1 MAYGKPYSQ
10 ESILTKDGLV
20 YSLPYPNTPTTGEI
34 LSGPEALQKEFYT
47 STGNLDFY
55 LGLDFAQ
62 GPAKPVYKAGYSEAA
77 GRPQLPIRDSDGMVE
92 LHHWSDRA
100 LTEVD
105 PANAGTGPLNGVER
119 RRGAKLG
126 FFGINV
132 RQNQR
137 DQGTGYV
144 KEGGLGDVEHVGI
157 IDPASLYPIN
167 SDPEGLRAGINDIS
181 ILERLIKDAG
191 YKGYYVEQTGVGSAP
206 LGNVA
211 ALFEPL
217 PVTPVTSE
225 QSFDQDAGALTQQP
239 AQQPQPQSPFN
250 MKSLVN
256 KMLGSQPATPDQ
268 VKAQLPFVRPAFE
281 IGKKGT
287 KYADGIQDIDAALQL
302 SKALNVSVRLFDSQ
316 QEMFDDM
323 GRPLTEN
330 AKGIRGAYS
339 ELGRTVWGMN
349 AGAQAE
355 TLGNVNDLYAL
366 TTVLHELGHAAAKD
380 SGFESV
386 IERMM
391 QDNSEYS
398 DSVSKRVYK
407 EIDNIQ
413 KNIDLYV
420 EKNPK
425 QRRPVR
431 RVMAALQARKDDPTQ
446 TPRVNRFLDYIN
458 QADER
463 AVDPVL
469 LYFVNPRLAK
479 AVAPTTSRLIKA
491 NINASGNPDLK
502 LHAYPFA
509 TIVAVVLAMML
520 NGRTEEEEEEQM
532 RQQMPAGAL
541 SPQAGA
547 LSQQFAA

>member
-1 MAYGKPYSQ
+1 
-10 ESILTKDGLV
+10 
-20 YSLPYPNTPTTGEI
+20 
-34 LSGPEALQKEFYT
+34 
-47 STGNLDFY
+47 
-55 LGLDFAQ
+55 
-62 GPAKPVYKAGYSEAA
+62 
-77 GRPQLPIRDSDGMVE
+77 
-92 LHHWSDRA
+92 
-100 LTEVD
+100 
-105 PANAGTGPLNGVER
+105 
-119 RRGAKLG
+119 
-126 FFGINV
+126 
-132 RQNQR
+132 
-137 DQGTGYV
+137 
-144 KEGGLGDVEHVGI
+144 
-157 IDPASLYPIN
+157 
-167 SDPEGLRAGINDIS
+167 
-181 ILERLIKDAG
+181 
-191 YKGYYVEQTGVGSAP
+191 
-206 LGNVA
+206 
-211 ALFEPL
+211 
-217 PVTPVTSE
+217 
-225 QSFDQDAGALTQQP
+225 
-239 AQQPQPQSPFN
+239 

-398 DSVSKRVYK
+398 DSVRKRVYK

-520 NGRTEEEEEEQM
+520 NGRAEEEEEEQM

-547 LSQQFAA
+547 LSQQQFAA